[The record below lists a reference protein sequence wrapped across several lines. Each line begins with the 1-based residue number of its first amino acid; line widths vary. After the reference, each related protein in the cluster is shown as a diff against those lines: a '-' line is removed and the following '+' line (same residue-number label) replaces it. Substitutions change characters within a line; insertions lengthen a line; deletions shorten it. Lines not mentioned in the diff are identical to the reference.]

1 MHCNTSLVKMNVLL
15 RVILLFFCWLA
26 EMRFEL
32 DQTFID
38 TLNKLNLRW
47 MRDRI
52 SRMWPRW
59 VAAAKQFTTEGSLR
73 RKHHVKKV
81 AVIFESR
88 VSRVEF

>member
-1 MHCNTSLVKMNVLL
+1 
-15 RVILLFFCWLA
+15 
-26 EMRFEL
+26 MRFEL

-73 RKHHVKKV
+73 SKHHVKKV
-81 AVIFESR
+81 IFL
-88 VSRVEF
+88 RVEYRESSLDTLEEP

>member
-1 MHCNTSLVKMNVLL
+1 
-15 RVILLFFCWLA
+15 
-26 EMRFEL
+26 MRFEL

-88 VSRVEF
+88 VLRVEF